1 MQRYSGEA
9 VRVPAPSTTL
19 GAQIQTMTRN
29 LVEQST
35 RETDTTTENLDE
47 DPIAPES
54 SSNASKS
61 RFSFDDM
68 SLKVGDRLQA
78 QLPSKISAER
88 CFVRL
93 IGYLQDLSL
102 LITAPATVDGVRL
115 QLMEGD
121 KLVMRVFSN
130 QNAFGFAC
138 DVQRICK
145 LPYSYLHISFPKEVQ
160 GTVIRKAAR
169 VKTKILARVSAEQ
182 GGDADQTG
190 VLSNLSANGALMDA
204 SRDLA
209 ATGDSIRLTFR
220 IKLHNV
226 DADLSLLAVV
236 RAVFDDARIKQT
248 ETSLAHFGLE
258 FVDLQPND
266 QMLLQSMVYQKMIE
280 DPQSLV

>member
-1 MQRYSGEA
+1 
-9 VRVPAPSTTL
+9 
-19 GAQIQTMTRN
+19 MTRN

-35 RETDTTTENLDE
+35 RDTDPATENVDE

-68 SLKVGDRLQA
+68 GLKVGDRLQA

-93 IGYLQDLSL
+93 IGYLQDLSI

-130 QNAFGFAC
+130 QNAFGFSC

-169 VKTKILARVSAEQ
+169 VKTKILARVRAEQ
-182 GGDADQTG
+182 GGDTDQTG

-226 DADLSLLAVV
+226 EADLSLLAVV

-248 ETSLAHFGLE
+248 ETSLTHFGLE